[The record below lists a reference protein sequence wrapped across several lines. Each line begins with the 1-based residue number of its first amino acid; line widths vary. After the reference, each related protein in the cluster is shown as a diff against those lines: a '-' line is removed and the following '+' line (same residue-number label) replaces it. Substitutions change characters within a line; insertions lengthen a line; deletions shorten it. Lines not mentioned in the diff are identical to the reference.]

1 MDSKIKSIEKIF
13 NTLGKQMAKE
23 YYDLDL
29 NFEVTSIEEENPNFR
44 LGDVINIKTDKPIP
58 PYFENKLEKN
68 WEYGRFASETDLLGN
83 LLSFLRYLGMNHSS
97 VQLDEKYHTSYWD
110 LPTAGDDDYLKN
122 PQDYIPLH
130 EEAFVLHKPSGMVY
144 PLFLEGEISYDG
156 GAHISTIDSEE
167 FYELLTNSDKINIL
181 NSI

>member
-1 MDSKIKSIEKIF
+1 
-13 NTLGKQMAKE
+13 
-23 YYDLDL
+23 
-29 NFEVTSIEEENPNFR
+29 
-44 LGDVINIKTDKPIP
+44 
-58 PYFENKLEKN
+58 
-68 WEYGRFASETDLLGN
+68 
-83 LLSFLRYLGMNHSS
+83 MNHSS

-144 PLFLEGEISYDG
+144 PLFIEGEISYDG
-156 GAHISTIDSEE
+156 GAHISTIDNEE
-167 FYELLTNSDKINIL
+167 FYALLTNSDKINIL